1 MTMTHYLNLYA
12 DGTVG
17 TVKNC
22 RTGANIS
29 ARPHPL
35 EQAQVNP
42 RVALI
47 KVTERKL

>member
-1 MTMTHYLNLYA
+1 MTHYLNLYA

-17 TVKNC
+17 TVKDC
-22 RTGANIS
+22 RASADIA
-29 ARPHPL
+29 ARPHLL